1 MFSWLYKWFLFGWNQ
16 WPLKW
21 PDEVRTSALAF
32 YRSFNSTGMA
42 TAFATLILVSII
54 LVAIYYFIISNKFG
68 GYKYRI
74 HHWLI
79 VLGINAVLVGVL
91 TVFLPRFF
99 VTPNNAQFIK
109 DAPFFSLGII
119 NAVYSL
125 IVFFLFS
132 MVVTKV
138 KLLSKKTNASST
150 PF

>member
-1 MFSWLYKWFLFGWNQ
+1 MFSWLYKWFLFGWSQ

-32 YRSFNSTGMA
+32 YRSFNSSGMT
-42 TAFATLILVSII
+42 TAFAILILIS
-54 LVAIYYFIISNKFG
+54 LLFVAFYYFVLSNKFS

-79 VLGINAVLVGVL
+79 VLGINAIVVGVL
-91 TVFLPRFF
+91 TAIIPTFV

-125 IVFFLFS
+125 VVFFLFS
-132 MVVTKV
+132 LVVTKFRP
-138 KLLSKKTNASST
+138 LSRKTNASST